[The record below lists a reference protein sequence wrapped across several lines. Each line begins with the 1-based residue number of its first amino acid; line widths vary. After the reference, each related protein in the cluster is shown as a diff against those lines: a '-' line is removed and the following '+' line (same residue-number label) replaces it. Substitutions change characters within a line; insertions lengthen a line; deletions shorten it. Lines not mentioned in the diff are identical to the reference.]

1 MKLRELIKDK
11 KILLENIDIK
21 GLSEDSRSVK
31 KGYIFFLKGCKNN
44 SSNYIKEAINKGA
57 KLIVYSKNN
66 QDVTYKFKKKCF
78 FYLVEDVESY
88 MSLMARKFYKNNNS
102 TKIYGITGTNG
113 KTSISNYI
121 AQLYNLKKEKCGVIG
136 TLGNGIYPK
145 LSNKGLTT
153 PNTIYINKKI
163 QEFKRKGV
171 NTLSIEVSS
180 HGITQRRIE
189 NIVFNTT
196 IFSNLSHDHMDYHKS
211 MRKYFEAKLKLF
223 NAYKSKKQVICIDD
237 YYGKKI
243 NNIIKKNRNVVT
255 VSKNNKNANIYAA
268 NIKYQENG
276 TSFNVNSKWGSYDV
290 HTKLYGNFSITNILI
305 SIAAISE
312 TKKDFIF
319 NIGMI
324 SKMKPLDGRM
334 TKYFKKNYPITFVD
348 FAHTP
353 DAIEKVLYSIKKH
366 YPEKNIITIF
376 GCGGNRDKE
385 KRSIMGKIAE
395 KFSNEII
402 ITNDNPRDEKPKLI
416 YSDIVKGIKNKK
428 KCKMILNRTKAISR
442 SVCKKNINKI
452 VLILGKGHEEFQ
464 IIGKNKE
471 KFNDGCEVLK
481 ALKK

>member
-78 FYLVEDVESY
+78 FYLVENVESS

-180 HGITQRRIE
+180 HGILQRRIE

-211 MRKYFEAKLKLF
+211 MRKYFEVKLKLF
-223 NAYKSKKQVICIDD
+223 NADLTY
-237 YYGKKI
+237 
-243 NNIIKKNRNVVT
+243 R
-255 VSKNNKNANIYAA
+255 
-268 NIKYQENG
+268 
-276 TSFNVNSKWGSYDV
+276 
-290 HTKLYGNFSITNILI
+290 
-305 SIAAISE
+305 
-312 TKKDFIF
+312 
-319 NIGMI
+319 
-324 SKMKPLDGRM
+324 
-334 TKYFKKNYPITFVD
+334 
-348 FAHTP
+348 
-353 DAIEKVLYSIKKH
+353 
-366 YPEKNIITIF
+366 
-376 GCGGNRDKE
+376 
-385 KRSIMGKIAE
+385 
-395 KFSNEII
+395 
-402 ITNDNPRDEKPKLI
+402 
-416 YSDIVKGIKNKK
+416 
-428 KCKMILNRTKAISR
+428 
-442 SVCKKNINKI
+442 
-452 VLILGKGHEEFQ
+452 
-464 IIGKNKE
+464 
-471 KFNDGCEVLK
+471 
-481 ALKK
+481 